1 MRKTLAGALL
11 LGAAFGAALSAG
23 PAVLASPASP
33 ALASTAATG
42 TAATGVTGSTSRPVV
57 LVGIPGL
64 RWNDVSAS
72 ATPTLWRL
80 AERGSVGTLVVHTI
94 MPRTCPADGWLTLNA
109 AARASVPHT
118 GSGPCPQP
126 DVVIR
131 QHAAGSASAQG
142 TPVAA
147 EVPSMP
153 SLVRYNG
160 QFHYSPDWGL
170 LRSAAGTGQ
179 CATAIGPGAALA
191 LAGPAGDVPGYLPSA
206 SAASRS
212 TFARCPLTAVSLGAI
227 PAPSGSGA
235 AADSAT
241 AVRAAAVRVD
251 DQALGRIVAEL
262 PASATTVVFAPG
274 DDTAPHLRLIVVD
287 GPGYVAGLLESAS
300 TRQPGIIQLTDITP
314 TVLRWRGQRVPSSAV
329 GSQLQ
334 RADRGSL
341 AAEIRTLRGQDTSAQ
356 VYRATFGWFFAIFVV
371 AEVVFF
377 GLLAVLL
384 RGRQQERRRRR
395 WAIARVAGVVAGSVP
410 AGSFL
415 ASLVPWWLLPHP
427 AVLLYS
433 LTGAWAIVIAAI
445 ALAGPWRRD
454 PFGPP
459 GAVAAL
465 TLAIIALDVMTGS
478 RLELGTPFGLSV
490 LLGGRF
496 YGADNNTIGIYGA
509 AGILCSAWLAGM
521 VLWSARRRHST
532 SRSAEGS
539 PSRDASRSS
548 EASRGSEAGRSLVS
562 RSSEVNG
569 WAGSGGWGGV
579 RGRAVLV
586 VSAVALFAVIAS
598 GWPGFGAKVG
608 GTIAMVPGF
617 TLLIMAVA
625 NVRLSARRAVIVAL
639 SGTALFA
646 VFALV
651 NYFVPVT
658 GHSDIGA
665 FAGQAL
671 HGGAGGTLQR
681 KISTNI
687 GSLTTTPYNFLIPL
701 IVVGLGLLLLWPDR
715 VTGGVLPRAWQTV
728 PLLKISF
735 VTIWIMAIL
744 GWFAED
750 SGVGVPGSTLPFVLP
765 LAISIVAAAA
775 LADDKAPTEPT
786 AAPTEPTAAPTEP
799 TAAPTE
805 PAASPAEPAGPHAA
819 ANRTATGAGHP
830 LDD

>member
-11 LGAAFGAALSAG
+11 LGAALSAG

-131 QHAAGSASAQG
+131 QYAAGSASAQE

-274 DDTAPHLRLIVVD
+274 DDTAPHLRLI
-287 GPGYVAGLLESAS
+287 
-300 TRQPGIIQLTDITP
+300 
-314 TVLRWRGQRVPSSAV
+314 SS
-329 GSQLQ
+329 
-334 RADRGSL
+334 
-341 AAEIRTLRGQDTSAQ
+341 
-356 VYRATFGWFFAIFVV
+356 
-371 AEVVFF
+371 
-377 GLLAVLL
+377 
-384 RGRQQERRRRR
+384 
-395 WAIARVAGVVAGSVP
+395 
-410 AGSFL
+410 
-415 ASLVPWWLLPHP
+415 
-427 AVLLYS
+427 
-433 LTGAWAIVIAAI
+433 
-445 ALAGPWRRD
+445 
-454 PFGPP
+454 
-459 GAVAAL
+459 
-465 TLAIIALDVMTGS
+465 
-478 RLELGTPFGLSV
+478 
-490 LLGGRF
+490 
-496 YGADNNTIGIYGA
+496 
-509 AGILCSAWLAGM
+509 
-521 VLWSARRRHST
+521 
-532 SRSAEGS
+532 
-539 PSRDASRSS
+539 
-548 EASRGSEAGRSLVS
+548 
-562 RSSEVNG
+562 
-569 WAGSGGWGGV
+569 
-579 RGRAVLV
+579 
-586 VSAVALFAVIAS
+586 
-598 GWPGFGAKVG
+598 
-608 GTIAMVPGF
+608 
-617 TLLIMAVA
+617 
-625 NVRLSARRAVIVAL
+625 
-639 SGTALFA
+639 
-646 VFALV
+646 
-651 NYFVPVT
+651 
-658 GHSDIGA
+658 
-665 FAGQAL
+665 
-671 HGGAGGTLQR
+671 
-681 KISTNI
+681 
-687 GSLTTTPYNFLIPL
+687 
-701 IVVGLGLLLLWPDR
+701 
-715 VTGGVLPRAWQTV
+715 
-728 PLLKISF
+728 
-735 VTIWIMAIL
+735 
-744 GWFAED
+744 
-750 SGVGVPGSTLPFVLP
+750 
-765 LAISIVAAAA
+765 
-775 LADDKAPTEPT
+775 
-786 AAPTEPTAAPTEP
+786 
-799 TAAPTE
+799 
-805 PAASPAEPAGPHAA
+805 
-819 ANRTATGAGHP
+819 
-830 LDD
+830 